1 MKMRKV
7 EGKLNFNL
15 ELQNVVVTSRCRS
28 ESLEELLGA
37 NTGPRIDRQLELADF
52 LVDLFHEVDHKV
64 HQLVLVHGLGVE
76 VGDQEADIV
85 ALDWLPS
92 QNNEVLGSH
101 HHEAGELVTQDLLD
115 LVGLLN

>member
-15 ELQNVVVTSRCRS
+15 ELQKFVVTSRSRS
-28 ESLEELLGA
+28 ESLEELLGTD
-37 NTGPRIDRQLELADF
+37 TGPRIDRQLELADF
-52 LVDLFHEVDHKV
+52 LVNLFHEVNHEV

-76 VGDQEADIV
+76 VRDEKADVV
-85 ALDWLPS
+85 ALDGFPS

-101 HHEAGELVTQDLLD
+101 HDEAGELVTQDLLD